1 MYLHEHGGKA
11 VTVPS
16 FLPLQE
22 EEHQDFLHLRDEYT
36 LYMAI
41 TKFVHCPTSARFV
54 FCTS

>member
-22 EEHQDFLHLRDEYT
+22 EEHQGLLHLRDEYT
-36 LYMAI
+36 L
-41 TKFVHCPTSARFV
+41 
-54 FCTS
+54 